1 MTEEKFRQTAADVD
15 DTLYGIIRELE
26 EEIAEH
32 HRTIRD
38 LRNLLH
44 ELIIG

>member
-1 MTEEKFRQTAADVD
+1 MTEEEFRQTAADVE

-26 EEIAEH
+26 EEIAENH
-32 HRTIRD
+32 QTIRD

-44 ELIIG
+44 DLITK